1 MEKSDSYREKLQGI
15 TDVNEMAKAGLN
27 IIDNMLSSNVLET
40 QSDQNELSDAH
51 LSDIQDDSGLD
62 ES

>member
-1 MEKSDSYREKLQGI
+1 LEKSDSYKEKLQGI

-51 LSDIQDDSGLD
+51 LSDI
-62 ES
+62 

>member
-1 MEKSDSYREKLQGI
+1 
-15 TDVNEMAKAGLN
+15 MAKAGLN

-51 LSDIQDDSGLD
+51 LSDI
-62 ES
+62 